1 MQLQNQTEM
10 KRSVLYSLLSITL
23 LCAMAQPKPIKNVI
37 LMIPD
42 GTSTSLLSAAR
53 WYQTY
58 LDSTQT
64 TLNIDPYVCGLVR
77 THSSDAPIGDS
88 APTTSCYV
96 SGQPSQTSFV
106 STYPVATDHDLVP
119 VDAARAYQPLAT
131 VLEAAKMLKHKST
144 GLVFTCEFP
153 HATPADCSA
162 HTYSRGKYGMI
173 APQMAHNHLDVVM
186 GGGVKYLSENLQN
199 DLKATGYQIYLD
211 DIQGF
216 RNCAKAPVWA
226 LFGETS
232 MPYWLEADPQKM
244 PSLAEMTRKAISLL
258 SQNQEGFFL
267 MVEGSQVD
275 WAAHANDAKNAL
287 IEFLEFD
294 KACGEALNFAKKN
307 GETVVVILPDH
318 GTGAVTVGNTK
329 SNHGYDKLPLKTIMS
344 TIDNYQLSNWTMG
357 EKLKAVDTTEWS
369 QLMETYF
376 GFSLQPAEIS
386 YLTTAKDYDKSPLP
400 KEERKSNLPLY
411 KMLSQII
418 YGRTYFGFT
427 TFGHTIENVFLAV
440 YHPQNDI
447 LKGVPTNIDVFNYL
461 CRQLDLNGE
470 MAQLTEDIY
479 ANHREV
485 FKGYETKIDS
495 LDKYHYR
502 LTVKNKRNVLTAD
515 SYANYFTINNKKV
528 DIESVIVYM
537 DKNNTFYLPKKL
549 RDYIE
554 LK

>member
-1 MQLQNQTEM
+1 
-10 KRSVLYSLLSITL
+10 
-23 LCAMAQPKPIKNVI
+23 
-37 LMIPD
+37 
-42 GTSTSLLSAAR
+42 
-53 WYQTY
+53 
-58 LDSTQT
+58 
-64 TLNIDPYVCGLVR
+64 
-77 THSSDAPIGDS
+77 
-88 APTTSCYV
+88 
-96 SGQPSQTSFV
+96 
-106 STYPVATDHDLVP
+106 
-119 VDAARAYQPLAT
+119 
-131 VLEAAKMLKHKST
+131 
-144 GLVFTCEFP
+144 
-153 HATPADCSA
+153 
-162 HTYSRGKYGMI
+162 
-173 APQMAHNHLDVVM
+173 
-186 GGGVKYLSENLQN
+186 
-199 DLKATGYQIYLD
+199 
-211 DIQGF
+211 
-216 RNCAKAPVWA
+216 
-226 LFGETS
+226 
-232 MPYWLEADPQKM
+232 M

-258 SQNQEGFFL
+258 SQNQDGFFL

-294 KACGEALNFAKKN
+294 KACGEALDFAKKN

-386 YLTTAKDYDKSPLP
+386 YLTTAKDYDKSPLS

-440 YHPQNDI
+440 YHPHNDI
-447 LKGVPTNIDVFNYL
+447 LKGVPTNIDVFNYI

-470 MAQLTEDIY
+470 MTQLTEDIY

>member
-1 MQLQNQTEM
+1 M
-10 KRSVLYSLLSITL
+10 KRYVLYSLLTITA
-23 LCAMAQPKPIKNVI
+23 LCLMAQPRPVKNVI

-96 SGQPSQTSFV
+96 SGQPSQTGFI

-131 VLEAAKMLKHKST
+131 VLEASKILKHKST

-162 HTYSRGKYGMI
+162 HTYKRSKYGMI

-186 GGGVKYLSENLQN
+186 GGGVKYLSEKLQN
-199 DLKATGYQIYLD
+199 DLKEAGCQVYLD
-211 DIQGF
+211 DIKGF
-216 RNCAKAPVWA
+216 RNCSKAPVWA

-232 MPYWLEADPQKM
+232 MPYWLEADKQKM
-244 PSLAEMTRKAISLL
+244 PSLAEMTRKALDIL
-258 SQNQEGFFL
+258 SQNPEGFFL
-267 MVEGSQVD
+267 MVEGSKVD
-275 WAAHANDAKNAL
+275 WAAHDNDAKNA
-287 IEFLEFD
+287 IIDFLEFD
-294 KACGEALNFAKKN
+294 KACGEALDFAKKN

-318 GTGAVTVGNTK
+318 GTGAVTLGNPK
-329 SNHGYDKLPLKTIMS
+329 ASHDGYDKLSLKQLMS
-344 TIDNYQLSNWTMG
+344 PIDNYQLSNWTMG
-357 EKLKAVDTTEWS
+357 EKLKETDTTEWP
-369 QLMETYF
+369 QLFETYF
-376 GFSLQPAEIS
+376 GFTPQPAEIT
-386 YLTTAKDYDKSPLP
+386 YLSTAKDYDKSALS
-400 KEERKSNLPLY
+400 KEERQTNLSMC
-411 KMLSQII
+411 KMLSQVL
-418 YGRTYFGFT
+418 YNRTYFGFT
-427 TFGHTIENVFLAV
+427 TFGHTGENVFLAV

-461 CRQLDLNGE
+461 CRQLNLTGE
-470 MAQLTEDIY
+470 MEQLTEEIY
-479 ANHREV
+479 ADHHQV
-485 FKGYETKIDS
+485 FAGYETKIDS

-502 LTVKNKRNVLTAD
+502 LTVKNKRNVLVAD
-515 SYANYFTINNKKV
+515 SYENYFTINNKKV
-528 DIESVIVYM
+528 DLESVIVYM
-537 DKNNTFYLPKKL
+537 DKNNTFYLPKEL
-549 RDYIE
+549 RFYIE

>member
-1 MQLQNQTEM
+1 MPFQNQTEM
-10 KRSVLYSLLSITL
+10 KRYVLYSLLTIIV
-23 LCAMAQPKPIKNVI
+23 LCSMAQPKPVKNVI

-96 SGQPSQTSFV
+96 SGMPTQTAFV

-131 VLEAAKMLKHKST
+131 VLEAAKILKHKST

-162 HTYSRGKYGMI
+162 HTYSRGRYGMI

-186 GGGVKYLSENLQN
+186 GGGVKYLSEKLQN
-199 DLKATGYQIYLD
+199 DLKGAGYQVYLD
-211 DIQGF
+211 DIKGF
-216 RNCAKAPVWA
+216 RNCLKAPVWA
-226 LFGETS
+226 LFNETS
-232 MPYWLEADPQKM
+232 MPYWLEADKQTT
-244 PSLAEMTRKAISLL
+244 PSLAEMTRKALDIL
-258 SQNQEGFFL
+258 SQNPEGFFL
-267 MVEGSQVD
+267 MVEGSKVD
-275 WAAHANDAKNAL
+275 WAAHDNDAKNAI

-294 KACGEALNFAKKN
+294 KACGEALDFAKKN

-357 EKLKAVDTTEWS
+357 EKLKAVDSTEWP
-369 QLMETYF
+369 QLFETYF
-376 GFSLQPAEIS
+376 GFTPQPAEVT
-386 YLTTAKDYDKSPLP
+386 YLSTASDYNKSSLP
-400 KEERKSNLPLY
+400 KEERKSNLSMC
-411 KMLSQII
+411 KMLSQVL
-418 YGRTYFGFT
+418 YNRTYFGFT
-427 TFGHTIENVFLAV
+427 TFGHTGENVFLAV

-461 CRQLDLNGE
+461 CRQLNLTGE
-470 MAQLTEDIY
+470 MEQLTEEIY
-479 ANHREV
+479 ADHHQV
-485 FKGYETKIDS
+485 FAGYETKIDS

-502 LTVKNKRNVLTAD
+502 LTVKNKRNVLVAD
-515 SYANYFTINNKKV
+515 SYENYFTINNKKV
-528 DIESVIVYM
+528 DLESVIVYM
-537 DKNNTFYLPKKL
+537 DKNNTFYLPKEL
-549 RDYIE
+549 RFYIE